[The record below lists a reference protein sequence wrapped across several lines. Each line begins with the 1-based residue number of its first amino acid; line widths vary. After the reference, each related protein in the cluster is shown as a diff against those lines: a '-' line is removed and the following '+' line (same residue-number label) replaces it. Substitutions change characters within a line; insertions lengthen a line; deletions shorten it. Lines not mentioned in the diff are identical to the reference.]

1 MRRIVVGFFA
11 LIGVFFFAVIVIA
24 AAVLIFAAPGEKN
37 LADANILTLD
47 LTQALPEAAPD
58 GGLEQILLGEQRN
71 FRDVLDALER
81 AGDDPRIKGLVA
93 RLGGGELGTAQL
105 QELRDA
111 IAAFRAKGKFTL
123 GHADSFGEF
132 GPGTRSYYLGAAF
145 DELWLQPY
153 GEVGLVGLRVETP
166 FFRGTLDKLGIQPRF
181 DHRSEYK
188 TAMNVLTETK
198 MTPPHREETDALL
211 NSVYEQMVRGI
222 AEGRR
227 LEAGQVRKLI
237 DQGPFA
243 TQEALDAHLVDHI
256 GYREDAIAAARAR
269 AGETAQLVSL
279 ARYLDRAGRPHESGP
294 TIAVIYGS
302 GLIARGDNSNNPLS
316 GSTIM
321 GADALTRAFR
331 MAADDKSVH
340 AILFRIDSPGGSAS
354 ASEAIWRETLRAKE
368 AGKPVIVSMSNVA
381 ASGGYYVAAAADK
394 IVAEPATLTGSI
406 GVVAG
411 KVLIGGLSS
420 NLGVTWDGAQVG
432 KQADMFSV
440 VTDFTPAERQ
450 RFERM
455 LDDVYAGFK
464 ERVSQGRKMSAEA
477 VEEVAKGRVWTGEDA
492 KARGLVD
499 ELGGFDKAL
508 SLAKQAA
515 GIAPDQDVT
524 LKWFP
529 APANTPGAIL
539 ARLMGRGGGDDDSE
553 QSTAAR
559 LGADRMLASWRPV
572 LRYLDLAT
580 APPGAL
586 TMPPIDLR

>member
-11 LIGVFFFAVIVIA
+11 LIGLFFFAIIVIA
-24 AAVLIFAAPGEKN
+24 IAVLIWAAPGEKN
-37 LADANILTLD
+37 LAEANILTLD
-47 LTQALPEAAPD
+47 LTQSLPEAPPD
-58 GGLEQILLGEQRN
+58 GGVERVILGGQRN

-93 RLGGGELGTAQL
+93 RLGEGELGTAQL

-132 GPGTRSYYLGAAF
+132 GPGTRAYYLGSAF
-145 DELWLQPY
+145 DELWLQPF

-211 NSVYEQMVRGI
+211 HSVYEQMVRGI

-237 DQGPFA
+237 DRGPFA

-256 GYREDAIAAARAR
+256 GYREDAIAAARSR
-269 AGETAQLVSL
+269 GGENAQLVSL
-279 ARYLDRAGRPHESGP
+279 SRYLDRAGRPHQSGP
-294 TIAVIYGS
+294 TVAVIYGS
-302 GLIARGDNSNNPLS
+302 GLIARGGNSNNPLS
-316 GSTIM
+316 GTAIM
-321 GADALTRAFR
+321 GADAMTRAFR
-331 MAADDKSVH
+331 MAAEDSSVR
-340 AILFRIDSPGGSAS
+340 AIIFRIDSPGGSAS

-381 ASGGYYVAAAADK
+381 ASGGYYVAAPADK
-394 IVAEPATLTGSI
+394 IVAEPGTLTGSI

-420 NLGVTWDGAQVG
+420 NLGVTWDGTQVG
-432 KQADMFSV
+432 KQADMYSV
-440 VTDFTPAERQ
+440 VTDFTPAEHQ

-464 ERVSQGRKMSAEA
+464 QRVAQGRKLAPDA
-477 VEEVAKGRVWTGEDA
+477 VEAVAKGRVWTGEDA
-492 KARGLVD
+492 KTRGLVD

-515 GIAPDQDVT
+515 GIAPEQDVT

-529 APANTPGAIL
+529 PPANTPGAIL
-539 ARLMGRGGGDDDSE
+539 ARLTGRDGGDDGE
-553 QSTAAR
+553 QSSGAR
-559 LGADRMLASWRPV
+559 LGADRLLASWRPL
-572 LRYLDLAT
+572 LRYLELAT

>member
-1 MRRIVVGFFA
+1 MRRIIIGFFA
-11 LIGVFFFAVIVIA
+11 AIGLFFFAMIVLAIA
-24 AAVLIFAAPGEKN
+24 LLIFAAPGEKK
-37 LADANILTLD
+37 LAQANILTID
-47 LTQALPEAAPD
+47 LTQSLPETPPD
-58 GGLEQILLGEQRN
+58 GGIERVILGEQRN

-81 AGDDPRIKGLVA
+81 GGDDPRIKGLVA
-93 RLGGGELGTAQL
+93 RLGEGELGTAQL

-111 IAAFRAKGKFTL
+111 IAGFRAKGKFTF
-123 GHADSFGEF
+123 GYADSFGEF
-132 GPGTRSYYLGAAF
+132 GSGTRAYYLGSAF
-145 DELWLQPY
+145 DELWLQPF

-166 FFRGTLDKLGIQPRF
+166 FFRGTLDKLGIQPHF

-211 NSVYEQMVRGI
+211 HSVYEQMVRGI

-237 DQGPFA
+237 DEGPFS

-256 GYREDAIAAARAR
+256 GYREDALAAARSR
-269 AGETAQLVSL
+269 AGENAQLVSL
-279 ARYLDRAGRPHESGP
+279 SRYLDRAGHPHQSGP
-294 TIAVIYGS
+294 TIAVIYGN
-302 GLIARGDNSNNPLS
+302 GLITRGDNSNSPLS
-316 GSTIM
+316 GTAIM
-321 GADALTRAFR
+321 GADTLARAFR
-331 MAADDKSVH
+331 MAVEDSNVR
-340 AILFRIDSPGGSAS
+340 AILFRIDSPGGSAA

-381 ASGGYYVAAAADK
+381 GSGGYYIAAAADK

-411 KVLIGGLSS
+411 KILIGGLSS
-420 NLGVTWDGAQVG
+420 NLGVTWDGTQVG
-432 KQADMFSV
+432 KQADMYSV
-440 VTDFTPAERQ
+440 ITDFTPAEHE

-464 ERVSQGRKMSAEA
+464 QRVADGRKLGADA
-477 VEEVAKGRVWTGEDA
+477 VEEVARGRVWTGEDA

-515 GIAPDQDVT
+515 KVAPEQDVT

-529 APANTPGAIL
+529 PPTNTPAAIL
-539 ARLMGRGGGDDDSE
+539 ARLAGRDSGDDGE
-553 QSTAAR
+553 QSSSAR
-559 LGADRMLASWRPV
+559 LGVDRLLASWRPL
-572 LRYLDLAT
+572 LRYLELAT

-586 TMPPIDLR
+586 TMPPIELR